1 MNTDFQAL
9 MARANRLT
17 QSGDLLAAT
26 EAIQRALGGGAAL
39 PARAAPMSTTDHA
52 TDHAMIDD
60 AIDGTELV
68 SAAVDDRTK
77 APLGVGRTVSGRYAD
92 AHSSRDYRLYM
103 PPQEGSVP
111 LPLVM
116 MLHGCTQTAD
126 DFAAGTGMSQAA
138 RERGF
143 FVLYPEQSVQA
154 NSQRCWNWFKHS
166 HQQRERGEP
175 ALLAAMLR
183 SVMAE
188 HAIDPARV
196 YVAGLSAGGA
206 MAAILADTHP
216 ELFAAVG
223 VHSGLAAGS
232 ARDLQGALSAM
243 RQGGAGS
250 AGAGAADGRGVPT
263 IVFHGDADATVH
275 PSNGEHVIAAAGALA
290 GASSSERVQRRGRR
304 TSTQRVLRAHDGR
317 VLAEHWLVHGSAH
330 AWSGGTREGSYTDPA
345 GPDATAEMLRF
356 FFEHGRRH

>member
-1 MNTDFQAL
+1 MNTDFQSL

-26 EAIQRALGGGAAL
+26 AAIQQALGGT
-39 PARAAPMSTTDHA
+39 PAVRARTTPGDEP
-52 TDHAMIDD
+52 
-60 AIDGTELV
+60 IDGTDLV
-68 SAAVDDRTK
+68 SVVEGPSQ
-77 APLGVGRTVSGRYAD
+77 APASGGRTVSGQHAS
-92 AHSSRDYRLYM
+92 AHGSRDYRLYI
-103 PPQEGSVP
+103 PPQAGNAP

-138 RERGF
+138 LERGF
-143 FVLYPEQSVQA
+143 YVLYPEQSAQA
-154 NSQRCWNWFKHS
+154 NPQRCWNWFKHS
-166 HQQRERGEP
+166 HQERERGEP
-175 ALLAAMLR
+175 ALLAAMLHK
-183 SVMAE
+183 VMAD
-188 HAIDPARV
+188 HAVDPARV

-232 ARDLQGALSAM
+232 ARDLPGALNAM
-243 RQGGAGS
+243 RQGGAGNS
-250 AGAGAADGRGVPT
+250 GNGGSSGRGSVPT

-275 PSNGEHVIAAAGALA
+275 PSNGEHVIAAAGALG
-290 GASSSERVQRRGRR
+290 GASSSEHVQRRGRR
-304 TSTQRVLRAHDGR
+304 ASTQRVHRADDGR
-317 VLAEHWLVHGSAH
+317 VLAEHWVVHGSAH
-330 AWSGGTREGSYTDPA
+330 AWSGGARAGSYTDPS

-356 FFEHGRRH
+356 FFDHGRRH

>member
-1 MNTDFQAL
+1 MNTDFQSL
-9 MARANRLT
+9 MAQANRLT
-17 QSGDLLAAT
+17 QSGDLMAAT
-26 EAIQRALGGGAAL
+26 AAIQQALGG
-39 PARAAPMSTTDHA
+39 PPSVRTPEVRTPTAPGDEP
-52 TDHAMIDD
+52 
-60 AIDGTELV
+60 IDGTDLV
-68 SAAVDDRTK
+68 HEVDSPLE
-77 APLGVGRTVSGRYAD
+77 APASGGRTVSGQHTS
-92 AHSSRDYRLYM
+92 AHGSRDYRLFI
-103 PPQEGSVP
+103 PPQAGSAP

-138 RERGF
+138 LERGF
-143 FVLYPEQSVQA
+143 YVLYPEQSAQA

-166 HQQRERGEP
+166 HQERERGEP
-175 ALLAAMLR
+175 ALLTAMLQK
-183 SVMAE
+183 VMAE
-188 HAIDPARV
+188 HSVDPARV

-232 ARDLQGALSAM
+232 ARDLPGALSAM

-250 AGAGAADGRGVPT
+250 SRGRVPT

-275 PSNGEHVIAAAGALA
+275 PSNGDHVIAAAGALG
-290 GASSSERVQRRGRR
+290 GAHSTEHVQPRGRR
-304 TSTQRVLRAHDGR
+304 ASTQRVHRADDGR

-330 AWSGGTREGSYTDPA
+330 AWSGGTRAGSYTDPT

>member
-1 MNTDFQAL
+1 MNTDFQSL
-9 MARANRLT
+9 MARAGQLT
-17 QSGDLLAAT
+17 QSGDLTAAT
-26 EAIQRALGGGAAL
+26 AAIQRALAGGAAVPRADAADPIDGSDL
-39 PARAAPMSTTDHA
+39 VRVVDEQPAAAQAGRAAA
-52 TDHAMIDD
+52 
-60 AIDGTELV
+60 
-68 SAAVDDRTK
+68 
-77 APLGVGRTVSGRYAD
+77 GVTAGRTVAGQHAD
-92 AHSSRDYRLYM
+92 AHGACDYKLYI
-103 PPQEGSVP
+103 PPQAGTTP
-111 LPLVM
+111 LPLVV

-143 FVLYPEQSVQA
+143 YVLYPEQSAQA
-154 NSQRCWNWFKHS
+154 NPQRCWNWFKHT

-183 SVMAE
+183 KVMAE
-188 HAIDPARV
+188 HAVDPARV

-232 ARDLQGALSAM
+232 AQDLPGALSAM

-250 AGAGAADGRGVPT
+250 GGVKGRGGVPT

-275 PSNGEHVIAAAGALA
+275 PSNGEHVIAAAGVLG
-290 GASSSERVQRRGRR
+290 GASSSERVQRGGRR
-304 TSTQRVLRAHDGR
+304 ASTQRVHRADDGR

-330 AWSGGTREGSYTDPA
+330 AWSGGTRAGSYTDPS